1 MSIVSLIIKA
11 WLEWVSDGDSV
22 EIKMLNWRVMN
33 ENAWRCFVFFAAAW
47 QNKDVYNIVVSSSYN
62 SVMQTKI

>member
-1 MSIVSLIIKA
+1 M
-11 WLEWVSDGDSV
+11 
-22 EIKMLNWRVMN
+22 KMHGAVL
-33 ENAWRCFVFFAAAW
+33 FFFAAAW